1 MFYEKFLLQMNII
14 KSIDKDITNLKLI
27 SLLFNQNNKNRATI
41 SVANN
46 VEIIVALDV
55 VVVVDPVVVAIL
67 IINKK
72 C

>member
-1 MFYEKFLLQMNII
+1 MNII